1 MSVAALR
8 GESGADF
15 EGNAAVLRGAP
26 KKNILKR
33 ALPLFFDERDFVSYG
48 EVRNL
53 CVAPSFACVISCSQQ
68 E

>member
-8 GESGADF
+8 GESGSDF

-33 ALPLFFDERDFVSYG
+33 VLPLCFDERDFVAYG
-48 EVRNL
+48 EVRSRVL
-53 CVAPSFACVISCSQQ
+53 VRWLRASSPQ
-68 E
+68 